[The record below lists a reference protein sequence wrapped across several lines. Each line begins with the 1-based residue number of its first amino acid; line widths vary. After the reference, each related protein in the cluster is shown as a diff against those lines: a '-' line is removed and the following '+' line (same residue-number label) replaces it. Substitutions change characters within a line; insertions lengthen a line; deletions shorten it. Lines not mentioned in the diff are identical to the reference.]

1 MICPDLI
8 TGSVHLSVRVRE
20 IQMCHTGVH
29 GYALLC
35 IMYILLKFWKKFIE
49 FRSCT
54 QYQIDNCL
62 CKEKLIRIEWS
73 LFPLLLFRLII
84 IIYIY
89 IYIFVGFFFFG
100 GGGARHPFPHPPTFE
115 ILMPPMGKATTFTNK
130 NKIHSEIGNEKIY
143 NVRSYT
149 GFPIICS

>member
-49 FRSCT
+49 FRLCT

-62 CKEKLIRIEWS
+62 CKEKLTRIKNRVKS
-73 LFPLLLFRLII
+73 VPPLLFRPKFQTNYYH
-84 IIYIY
+84 IYIY
-89 IYIFVGFFFFG
+89 MGVCVFFFFLG
-100 GGGARHPFPHPPTFE
+100 GGGGGLVTLFRIPHFRNPDAANGQGNQIYQQKQKSFWNR
-115 ILMPPMGKATTFTNK
+115 KWK
-130 NKIHSEIGNEKIY
+130 NI
-143 NVRSYT
+143 
-149 GFPIICS
+149 